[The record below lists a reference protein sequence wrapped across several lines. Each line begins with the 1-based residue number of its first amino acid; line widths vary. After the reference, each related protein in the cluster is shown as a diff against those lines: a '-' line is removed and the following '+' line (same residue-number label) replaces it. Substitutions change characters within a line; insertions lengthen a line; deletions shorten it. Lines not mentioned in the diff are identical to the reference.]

1 MKKLCNLCRKPNII
15 KNKYISNLLGT
26 LFIYIGIAYILPI
39 GNFSVYIT
47 SYISIKQD
55 FVTMH
60 YGTFFSL
67 ILTFTMTF
75 SRSIGGM
82 LESKIG
88 FLWATELGLLILLI
102 ANIFFF
108 RIQNIWL
115 CYFLIIFLGLG
126 AGIATSLL
134 GKNLTF
140 YNPKKK
146 GSISGIIGIITVV
159 LSAAYSF
166 GGEKIINP
174 KGATVN
180 AKQVYEPEICQNTY
194 RYYLIGFIAPPIG
207 GILGF
212 LFLFEYKKEDDPK
225 AYLNES
231 SIKPVKELHDING
244 SEEEKEEEEKKD
256 EKEKDDENVPL
267 EVEKT
272 EEEKDKEKADK
283 EFEKEVQNLKQKRHR
298 KQVVKSWRFW
308 RMSLAALLLNFPV
321 MFMVN
326 TGRIFGAII
335 GINGLVLQL
344 MGIFQAFG
352 MVIIGPILGYISDKK
367 NPLTLMRIVTLICVV
382 PGIILNFFLGN
393 SFVFMLSLIL
403 YLFGLIGNM
412 VGQTPLIMEVYGIQ
426 ESVILGGLIATIS
439 KVSEIVSTVVAFS
452 VSFIYKGNSIR
463 IPYKIIY
470 ILSSAFSY
478 YSFYLFMWEE
488 IDKFEYDDSDFEIT
502 PTEINRESIVSNL

>member
-1 MKKLCNLCRKPNII
+1 MKKFCNLCRKPNII

-26 LFIYIGIAYILPI
+26 LFIYIGVSYILPI

-75 SRSIGGM
+75 ARSIGGM
-82 LESKIG
+82 LEDKIG
-88 FLWATELGLLILLI
+88 FLWTTELGLLLLLI
-102 ANIFFF
+102 TNIFFF
-108 RIQNIWL
+108 RIQNIWI
-115 CYFLIIFLGLG
+115 CYILIAIAGLG

-134 GKNLTF
+134 GKNLTL

-159 LSAAYSF
+159 LSAAFSF

-174 KGATVN
+174 GGDKVN
-180 AKQVYEPEICQNTY
+180 AKQVYEPDICSNTY
-194 RYYLIGFIAPPIG
+194 KYYLIGFIAPPLG

-231 SIKPVKELHDING
+231 SITTEKELHVIDGTVENK
-244 SEEEKEEEEKKD
+244 EEDEEKKEEKEEKM
-256 EKEKDDENVPL
+256 VPL
-267 EVEKT
+267 EIHEKT
-272 EEEKDKEKADK
+272 EEEKEKEKADK
-283 EFEKEVQNLKQKRHR
+283 EFEKEVENLKQKRHR

-308 RMSLAALLLNFPV
+308 RISIASLLLNFPV

-352 MVIIGPILGYISDKK
+352 MVIIGPILGYVSDKK
-367 NPLTLMRIVTLICVV
+367 NPLTLLRIVTLICVI
-382 PGIILNFFLGN
+382 PGILLDFFLGN
-393 SFVFMLSLIL
+393 SFVFMFSLIL

-426 ESVILGGLIATIS
+426 ESVILGGHIATFS
-439 KVSEIVSTVVAFS
+439 KISEIVSTVVAFF
-452 VSFIYKGNSIR
+452 VSFIYKGDSIR

-470 ILSSAFSY
+470 ILSSVFSY

-488 IDKFEYDDSDFEIT
+488 IDKFEYDDSDVDT
-502 PTEINRESIVSNL
+502 PNSEMNRESIASNL

>member
-26 LFIYIGIAYILPI
+26 LFIYIGMAYILPI

-88 FLWATELGLLILLI
+88 FLWTTELGLLILLI

-256 EKEKDDENVPL
+256 EKEKDDE
-267 EVEKT
+267 
-272 EEEKDKEKADK
+272 
-283 EFEKEVQNLKQKRHR
+283 QNLKQKRHR

-478 YSFYLFMWEE
+478 YSFYLFMLEE

>member
-1 MKKLCNLCRKPNII
+1 MKKLCNLCRKPNIM

-26 LFIYIGIAYILPI
+26 LFIYIGISYILPI

-82 LESKIG
+82 LENKIG
-88 FLWATELGLLILLI
+88 FLWTTELGMLVLLIT
-102 ANIFFF
+102 NIFFF

-126 AGIATSLL
+126 AGIATSLI
-134 GKNLTF
+134 GKNLTL

-174 KGATVN
+174 KGAKVN
-180 AKQVYEPEICQNTY
+180 EKQVYEPDICENTY
-194 RYYLIGFIAPPIG
+194 KYYLIGFIAPPIG

-212 LFLFEYKKEDDPK
+212 LFLFEYKMEDDPK
-225 AYLNES
+225 EHLSEISN
-231 SIKPVKELHDING
+231 KTVKELHDIDG
-244 SEEEKEEEEKKD
+244 IVEENEEKKED
-256 EKEKDDENVPL
+256 KEKDEEIIPL
-267 EVEKT
+267 EVHEKT
-272 EEEKDKEKADK
+272 EEEKEKEKADK

-308 RMSLAALLLNFPV
+308 RMSIASLLLNFPV

-382 PGIILNFFLGN
+382 PGILLDFFLGN

-412 VGQTPLIMEVYGIQ
+412 VGQTPLIMEIYGIQ
-426 ESVILGGLIATIS
+426 ESVILGGLTATFS
-439 KVSEIVSTVVAFS
+439 KISEIVSTVVAFS
-452 VSFIYKGNSIR
+452 VSFIYKGDNIR

-470 ILSSAFSY
+470 ILSSVFSY

-488 IDKFEYDDSDFEIT
+488 IDKFEYDDSDVDIT

>member
-1 MKKLCNLCRKPNII
+1 MKKLCNLCRKPNIM

-26 LFIYIGIAYILPI
+26 LFIYIGIAYILPL

-75 SRSIGGM
+75 ARSIGGV

-88 FLWATELGLLILLI
+88 FLWTTELGMLVLLIT
-102 ANIFFF
+102 NIFFF
-108 RIQNIWL
+108 RVQNIWL
-115 CYFLIIFLGLG
+115 CFFLIIFLGLG

-134 GKNLTF
+134 GKNLTL

-159 LSAAYSF
+159 LSVAYSF

-174 KGATVN
+174 KGAKVN
-180 AKQVYEPEICQNTY
+180 ARQVYDQNICENTY
-194 RYYLIGFIAPPIG
+194 KYFLIGFIAPPVG

-212 LFLFEYKKEDDPK
+212 FFLFEYKKEDDPK
-225 AYLNES
+225 AYLRDS
-231 SIKPVKELHDING
+231 SNTTIKELHDIDG
-244 SEEEKEEEEKKD
+244 SVEEKEEEEKEEENK
-256 EKEKDDENVPL
+256 KNDDENAL
-267 EVEKT
+267 FEVHEKT
-272 EEEKDKEKADK
+272 EEEKEKEKADK

-308 RMSLAALLLNFPV
+308 RISIASLLLNFPV

-326 TGRIFGAII
+326 TGRIIGAII

-367 NPLTLMRIVTLICVV
+367 NPLILLRIVTLICVV
-382 PGIILNFFLGN
+382 PGILLDFFLGN

-412 VGQTPLIMEVYGIQ
+412 VGQTPLIMEVYSIQ
-426 ESVILGGLIATIS
+426 ESVILGGLIATFS
-439 KVSEIVSTVVAFS
+439 KISEIVSTVVAFS

-463 IPYKIIY
+463 IPYKIIRY
-470 ILSSAFSY
+470 IFNQ
-478 YSFYLFMWEE
+478 
-488 IDKFEYDDSDFEIT
+488 IIK
-502 PTEINRESIVSNL
+502 